1 MEYIELN
8 SSCADSEASLRLEAK
23 SEGDEALSSEG
34 CGSSVGIGESLSTTA
49 GSGSGRFF
57 PLSRTFSAWCAG
69 GPPAAGCGG
78 SGGIRDGLSADR
90 MGVVVEV
97 VVVAATV
104 LLEAAR
110 LPPRLAAAAAAAA
123 AAA

>member
-1 MEYIELN
+1 MEYMELN

-34 CGSSVGIGESLSTTA
+34 CGSSVGIGESLSTA
-49 GSGSGRFF
+49 GSGSARFF

-69 GPPAAGCGG
+69 GPPAAGCG
-78 SGGIRDGLSADR
+78 SGGSRDGLRADR

-104 LLEAAR
+104 LLEAR
-110 LPPRLAAAAAAAA
+110 LLPRLAAAAAAAA